1 MSSSSDSLCSKTSIA
16 VSLISTNSSDAS
28 PRTFAGQAL
37 DLLEHRKEFVLKHVI
52 LDTNIIE
59 KPNLTSIIGHY
70 SVPEESLDNVDIE
83 NILDDN
89 INNKSET
96 VENKDLLSNILQESN
111 S

>member
-1 MSSSSDSLCSKTSIA
+1 M
-16 VSLISTNSSDAS
+16 
-28 PRTFAGQAL
+28 
-37 DLLEHRKEFVLKHVI
+37 LLQEPLLAKLWIFWNIENEFVLKHVI
-52 LDTNIIE
+52 LDIILIE
-59 KPNLTSIIGHY
+59 KLNLTSIIGHY